1 MTQKLSTRGSRV
13 QDAIRTLTPFR
24 THGALEG
31 TDKVPYYAGRL
42 TGTALANYT
51 EGTDERLIDYVVL
64 SYSTPIAWHMPGIGW
79 TYVDRDFSPTTGRHQ
94 YAVRAALH
102 GLSDVTVL
110 QKRYTLSPTAMEV
123 LYRAHARPEG
133 PVGIHGVERQAV
145 KRLAAEGL
153 VTDHYN
159 DTVTVTD
166 AGREVFA

>member
-1 MTQKLSTRGSRV
+1 MTTKLSTRGSRV

-31 TDKVPYYAGRL
+31 TDKVTYYAGRL
-42 TGTALANYT
+42 TGTALANYN

-79 TYVDRDFSPTTGRHQ
+79 TYVDRDFSATTGRHQ
-94 YAVRAALH
+94 SAVRAALH

-123 LYRAHARPEG
+123 LYRAHSASG
-133 PVGIHGVERQAV
+133 TVSIHGTERQAV

-153 VTDHYN
+153 VLDHYN